1 MTRPKSGRPPGTA
14 EIVGYAADGV
24 LSTSSTTCFSNRN
37 YLNQNTGAPSIPGF
51 DDLPGALIAYDAQ
64 GRVTRAN
71 RAALQIL
78 GFASEGEI
86 VGSKAADAGWFR
98 TDTAGW
104 PDAENLHPALAAI
117 RSRQPERGILARCTR
132 PDGSDV
138 WVQVDA
144 VPVETGVLMTLT
156 DVTSILTDMRL
167 PRPRYGDDALAEVTN
182 QLAGARLDPDAIL
195 STVTR
200 TLSRLR
206 TGTWIAVL
214 MQKDP
219 AHLKV
224 VAANEADP
232 LIARYVEDMHLSE
245 KAPLLAMSNGV
256 IESGEPV
263 LLPSVPYEDFLSM
276 EGADLREYIEKVRPP
291 QTSPIHFLGVLV
303 VPMRAR
309 GATVGT
315 LGLFERRSS
324 NPLSDHDVRW
334 LQAIAD
340 RTGVAAENAQLYV
353 DAISRLERLSALRNV
368 GLAITGSPDLR
379 LTLRVIL
386 DQVTN
391 GLGVDAADVLLLD
404 PKDGNL
410 AMAASTGFQSTA
422 IPDYRLPVDETLT
435 GRTMLG
441 RRIETVTAL
450 GAFTQFRRRSLFARE
465 GFKSYGAVP
474 LIARAKLAG
483 VLEVFHR
490 SQLQPDQEW
499 LEFLEALGSEAA
511 IAIDNAGM
519 FDQLQK
525 AGTAPAAGAK
535 TPAPDLS
542 KLEKEILALVVEGHS
557 NRVIAERV
565 HLSQNTVKFHVAQLL
580 QKLDAENRTEL
591 AYKATREGWL

>member
-1 MTRPKSGRPPGTA
+1 MLPMA
-14 EIVGYAADGV
+14 L
-24 LSTSSTTCFSNRN
+24 LSTSSTSRFSNRN
-37 YLNQNTGAPSIPGF
+37 QALNQNTGAPSIPGF

-71 RAALQIL
+71 RAALRIL
-78 GFASEGEI
+78 GFASEREI

-98 TDTAGW
+98 TDSAGW

-117 RSRQPERGILARCTR
+117 RSRQPERGILARCAR

-138 WVQVDA
+138 WVQADALPVDA
-144 VPVETGVLMTLT
+144 SGSVGGVLVTLT

-167 PRPRYGDDALAEVTN
+167 PRPRYGDDALAEVTH

-195 STVTR
+195 STVTS

-206 TGTWIAVL
+206 SGTWIAVL

-245 KAPLLAMSNGV
+245 KAPMLSMSNRV

-263 LLPSVPYEDFLSM
+263 FMPSVPYQEFLGM
-276 EGADLREYIEKVRPP
+276 EGADLRDYIEKVQPP
-291 QTSPIHFLGVLV
+291 RTSPIHFLGVLV

-340 RTGVAAENAQLYV
+340 RTGLAADNAQLYV
-353 DAISRLERLSALRNV
+353 DAISRLERLSALRSV

-422 IPDYRLPVDETLT
+422 IPDYRLPVDETLP
-435 GRTMLG
+435 GRAMLG

-499 LEFLEALGSEAA
+499 MEFLEALGSEAA

-525 AGTAPAAGAK
+525 AGPTAARAAK

-542 KLEKEILALVVEGHS
+542 KLEKEILILVVEGHS